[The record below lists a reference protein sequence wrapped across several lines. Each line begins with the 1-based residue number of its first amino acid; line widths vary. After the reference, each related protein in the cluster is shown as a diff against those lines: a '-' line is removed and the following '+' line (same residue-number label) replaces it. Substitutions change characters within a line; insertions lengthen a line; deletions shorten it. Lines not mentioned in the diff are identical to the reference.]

1 MYKTFFKPLLDRL
14 GALLLLILFASVF
27 IAVAI
32 SVYLTMG
39 RPLVFTQKRPGY
51 KEKIFTIY
59 KFRTMSDERDSNGE
73 LLHDELRLK
82 GAGKLIRSLSLD
94 ELPQLINV
102 LKGEM
107 SFIGPRP
114 LLIEYLPLYNHEQ
127 KRRHDVLPGITGWAQ
142 INGRNAIS
150 WEDKFRYDVEYVDS
164 LSFWNDLKIIFL
176 TVKKVLIKEGIS
188 QEGTVTMEKF
198 LGNPTPKDSL

>member
-14 GALLLLILFASVF
+14 GALLLLILFAPVF
-27 IAVAI
+27 IAVGL

-73 LLHDELRLK
+73 LLSDELRLK

-94 ELPQLINV
+94 ELPQLMNV

-114 LLIEYLPLYNHEQ
+114 LLVEYLPLYNTEQ

-142 INGRNAIS
+142 VNGRNALS
-150 WEDKFRYDVEYVDS
+150 WEEKFKYDVWYVDHQ
-164 LSFWNDLKIIFL
+164 SFLLDMRILWMTFLKVIHRSDIN
-176 TVKKVLIKEGIS
+176 S
-188 QEGTVTMEKF
+188 SNCATMEKF
-198 LGNPTPKDSL
+198 KGDEK

>member
-1 MYKTFFKPLLDRL
+1 MYKHLFKPLFDRL
-14 GALLLLILFASVF
+14 GALILLILFAPVL
-27 IAVAI
+27 IVVAI
-32 SVYLTMG
+32 CIFFTMG
-39 RPLVFTQKRPGY
+39 RPIVFAQKRPGY
-51 KEKIFTIY
+51 KENIFTIY
-59 KFRTMSDERDSNGE
+59 KFRTMSDERDEHGE
-73 LLHDELRLK
+73 LLDDALRLK
-82 GAGKLIRSLSLD
+82 GVGKVIRSLSLD

-114 LLIEYLPLYNHEQ
+114 LLIEYLPLYNAEQ

-150 WEDKFRYDVEYVDS
+150 WEQKFSYDVEYVDT
-164 LSFWNDLKIIFL
+164 LSFWKDLKIIFL

-188 QEGTVTMEKF
+188 QEGAATMEKF
-198 LGNPTPKDSL
+198 LGNPTQKDRV

>member
-14 GALLLLILFASVF
+14 GALLLLILFAPVF
-27 IAVAI
+27 IAVGL

-51 KEKIFTIY
+51 KENIFTIY

-73 LLHDELRLK
+73 LLSDELRLK

-94 ELPQLINV
+94 ELPQLMNV

-142 INGRNAIS
+142 VNGRNAIS